1 MMDVT
6 YALILAACGLASFL
20 MLLGL
25 YELWR
30 VYGSPRQ
37 KLLDQRVHQL
47 FVNEQHDAHTDI
59 VQRRTLSRFAVLDRY
74 LGQVPGIQALD
85 RFLVQANCPL
95 DVSQSLLLAG
105 ALMAVS
111 VAASRVLHGSALFMG
126 LAMLAT
132 LGGGMYYLRYRAAQR
147 IVAIENQLP
156 DALDLMVRALQSG
169 HAFVSALQITASESR
184 APMADELRKV
194 FDEIQLGLGV
204 PSALQHLASRID
216 SKEIRYF
223 VVAVLIQNETGGNL
237 ADVLRKTATLIRERQ
252 KIAGVVRVLSAEG
265 RISAWIL
272 SVMPFLLAFFLYLIN
287 PEFVSALW
295 KDPMGLAMLGV
306 SLGLMLLGIF
316 WMSRMVRIK
325 V

>member
-25 YELWR
+25 YEAWR

-47 FVNEQHDAHTDI
+47 FVNEQSDAHTDI
-59 VQRRTLSRFAVLDRY
+59 VQRRTLSRFEVLDRY

-85 RFLVQANCPL
+85 RLLVRADSPL
-95 DVSQSLLLAG
+95 DVAQSLLLAG
-105 ALMAVS
+105 VLMAVS
-111 VAASRVLHGSALFMG
+111 GAASRVLHSPALVTI
-126 LAMLAT
+126 LVILAT
-132 LGGGMYYLRYRAAQR
+132 LGAGIYVLQYRAAQR

-169 HAFVSALQITASESR
+169 HAFVSALQITASETR

-194 FDEIQLGLGV
+194 FDEIHLGLGV
-204 PSALQHLASRID
+204 PSALNHLASRID

-295 KDPMGLAMLGV
+295 KDPMGLVMLGV